1 MAGMN
6 FIILKVSKMLR
17 KVFSIQKTK
26 LYKLFILAY
35 RSRSSSS
42 SSLRF
47 KRFMIK
53 FGIFTKLSLQYS
65 LEMIT
70 SVSLVCPFCI
80 INKTNLLS
88 RNTKPMKKLK
98 CVCAHKLRI
107 CLVWLKM
114 DLCF

>member
-70 SVSLVCPFCI
+70 SVSLVCPFSHY
-80 INKTNLLS
+80 K
-88 RNTKPMKKLK
+88 
-98 CVCAHKLRI
+98 
-107 CLVWLKM
+107 
-114 DLCF
+114 

>member
-26 LYKLFILAY
+26 LYKLFILAH
-35 RSRSSSS
+35 RSRSSN

-53 FGIFTKLSLQYS
+53 FGIFTKLSLQCS
-65 LEMIT
+65 LDMIT